1 MNNLNINE
9 ELVSIKTDIIYKA
22 IEINYYGELYINNL
36 MPDSYIVQKNNGKI
50 LIFRFNRND
59 EIIEDLFLYNG
70 TCKIYN
76 AYLLDSENKKHIL
89 NVKRLSLLNFNV
101 MYDTNWESLTS
112 NYQEIQ
118 SKSRNDIYKG
128 LKYKTLVNSENL
140 STTKETESVF
150 KISRISKK
158 DKNLTTIESFEEQTE
173 NEIEASDDTGDQIA
187 NLRRY
192 RL

>member
-22 IEINYYGELYINNL
+22 IEINYYGELYITNL
-36 MPDSYIVQKNNGKI
+36 MPDNYIVQKNNGKI

-89 NVKRLSLLNFNV
+89 NVKRLKFN
-101 MYDTNWESLTS
+101 YYRIFWRTNRKWNRSKWCYWWS
-112 NYQEIQ
+112 N
-118 SKSRNDIYKG
+118 SK
-128 LKYKTLVNSENL
+128 
-140 STTKETESVF
+140 F
-150 KISRISKK
+150 KKI
-158 DKNLTTIESFEEQTE
+158 
-173 NEIEASDDTGDQIA
+173 
-187 NLRRY
+187 
-192 RL
+192 